1 MALIKCPECNK
12 EISNTAKKCPNC
24 GYSLST
30 KSIKNIL
37 VPFSIILIVLL
48 IIGCFILYN
57 HSQPI
62 YQYKKQAISILTE
75 YKNNTISN
83 KEAREQLDNLC
94 SKMYGEKDP
103 NNILLGLEIEI
114 NSISYSLFD
123 ELSNTQIDNYIN
135 EIKNK

>member
-1 MALIKCPECNK
+1 MQ
-12 EISNTAKKCPNC
+12 KKPLEVRQDFKR
-24 GYSLST
+24 SD
-30 KSIKNIL
+30 
-37 VPFSIILIVLL
+37 
-48 IIGCFILYN
+48 FILYN